1 MDNERSGMIIR
12 DLRISRGMTQKQLA
26 DAIGVSDKAVSKWE
40 TGMGAPDISV
50 VGILAAELGVSADVI
65 LSGSLGSKEESSG
78 NMNRMN
84 FYVCPECGN
93 VMAASGSAEVTCCG
107 RKVPAMNVKEAK
119 PADDGH
125 RLEVSESDGE
135 LYITFSHEMTK
146 EHYIGFVCAVRY
158 DRFLM
163 VQMFPEQSSELRMPD
178 MRKCKLYFWCS
189 RDGLFLQ

>member
-1 MDNERSGMIIR
+1 
-12 DLRISRGMTQKQLA
+12 MTQKQLA

-93 VMAASGSAEVTCCG
+93 VMQ
-107 RKVPAMNVKEAK
+107 
-119 PADDGH
+119 
-125 RLEVSESDGE
+125 VS
-135 LYITFSHEMTK
+135 LNAY
-146 EHYIGFVCAVRY
+146 
-158 DRFLM
+158 
-163 VQMFPEQSSELRMPD
+163 
-178 MRKCKLYFWCS
+178 
-189 RDGLFLQ
+189 DGLISSTVKSMR